1 MTWRSLNIL
10 ISTVL
15 VLGGASYAVAINRSA
30 SDAIFFSSAGIG
42 PAYFPNILAVLLV
55 ALSVITLVKNLR
67 DPSPELASKVTTVN
81 SIYIVATLVLAAAAI
96 AAWQFTGYFYPVV
109 FILLALLIAIFRA
122 EFGAMRS
129 LGVGVVTSAAT
140 TLFIY
145 ALFGRILQ
153 ISF

>member
-81 SIYIVATLVLAAAAI
+81 SIYIVATLVLRPPRSPPGSSRAI
-96 AAWQFTGYFYPVV
+96 SIQSYSSCW
-109 FILLALLIAIFRA
+109 LC
-122 EFGAMRS
+122 
-129 LGVGVVTSAAT
+129 
-140 TLFIY
+140 
-145 ALFGRILQ
+145 
-153 ISF
+153 